1 LYSVRTY
8 LEVSFVQC
16 VNLPWKGILYSDVD
30 LFGSLYS
37 KSILYSVWTYLS
49 REGIL
54 YSVLTYLGGW
64 AVWVGLCIKITPDL
78 PKIQGKTINSVPE
91 LTFS

>member
-1 LYSVRTY
+1 M
-8 LEVSFVQC
+8 
-16 VNLPWKGILYSDVD
+16 NLPRIGN
-30 LFGSLYS
+30 
-37 KSILYSVWTYLS
+37 LYSVWTYLGKVYCTVMLTYLGVCTVS
-49 REGIL
+49 SKSVLYSVWTYLGRGIL

>member
-1 LYSVRTY
+1 MLIY
-8 LEVSFVQC
+8 LGEHFLQEVYFVQC
-16 VNLPWKGILYSDVD
+16 MDLP
-30 LFGSLYS
+30 
-37 KSILYSVWTYLS
+37 

-64 AVWVGLCIKITPDL
+64 AVWVGLCIKTTPDL